1 MPGADGSVWIKTEID
16 NKEAQKQLDKLERDI
31 KKTQSSINETEAKK
45 APYVEDME
53 EYKLKIQEA
62 RKELDRLKEEKTYV
76 SEILQGKVEG
86 STFDDAI
93 YASERKTTVADDI
106 KEQKAELSGLEKK
119 YDRIRDK
126 VRDYDAKL
134 AAAKQTLEG
143 QQIAAG
149 ELSEQISSGGH
160 ASEAMAEAQEKA
172 QKSAAKFAS
181 RIKEVV
187 RSALLFTVITQAL
200 AKLREMIAANLKT
213 SEEFKTQLAQL
224 KGAWLTAFQPVWS
237 VIVPALTAL
246 MQLLTAIGAVLA
258 NVFSFFSGKSTSEMA
273 DNAKA
278 LDSEREAL
286 EGVGG
291 AADDASKS
299 LASFDEI
306 NKLSEPSG
314 GGGGGATDTVMPDF
328 TFADEITD
336 RMEHIAELVTL
347 IGAGFALWKIGT
359 ALPGALGNVLQFL
372 GGILIAA
379 GGIALAFD
387 GISDAWENG
396 VNWGNMAEI
405 LAGVAAAALGLYLA
419 IAPINKAFAKTAAG
433 IALVV
438 GGGAAI
444 VTAFKDII
452 ENGANLQNTL
462 LLIGGIVA
470 TGLGFT
476 FLTGNVIPLVIAG
489 FVSVITWV
497 MSLTGHLEEFAQN
510 LKENILGGIITFIT
524 GVFKG
529 DWEMAWDGLKDVFRG
544 VFNGIIIMLES
555 AVNFIVRGLNKI
567 SFSVP
572 DWVPEIGGRSFG
584 FNISEMSLPRLATG
598 AVIPPNREF
607 MAVLG
612 DQKQGYNI
620 EAPLETIVQAVMLAL
635 SRSGYS
641 GNGQVIENIVTLDG
655 EVIYQNQ
662 KQVERRHGSTLTT
675 GGDVRR

>member
-16 NKEAQKQLDKLERDI
+16 NKEAQKELNKLEKDI
-31 KKTQSSINETEAKK
+31 AKVEKGLSEAETARNPLAEQAREYGAALDEAK
-45 APYVEDME
+45 A
-53 EYKLKIQEA
+53 KLEALKDEQSKNAAVLSGKIETDPFTYAEAFANKDVIAANVKEQE
-62 RKELDRLKEEKTYV
+62 RIVNSIEKEWNDV
-76 SEILQGKVEG
+76 NNKVE
-86 STFDDAI
+86 
-93 YASERKTTVADDI
+93 K
-106 KEQKAELSGLEKK
+106 
-119 YDRIRDK
+119 
-126 VRDYDAKL
+126 YDAKI
-134 AAAKQTLEG
+134 AKANTDLETMRTT
-143 QQIAAG
+143 AG
-149 ELSEQISSGGH
+149 ELSQQITSSGK
-160 ASEAMAEAQEKA
+160 SSQMMAEAQERA
-172 QKSAAKFAS
+172 QKSAKRFAM
-181 RIKEVV
+181 RLKEVV
-187 RSALLFTVITQAL
+187 RSALLFTVVSQAL
-200 AKLREMIAANLKT
+200 AKLREMLAANMRT
-213 SEEFKTQLAQL
+213 SEEFSSQLAQL

-237 VIVPALTAL
+237 VIVPALLAL
-246 MQLLTAIGAVLA
+246 MRLLTAIGSVLA
-258 NVFSFFSGKSTSEMA
+258 NVFSFFSGKSTKDMA
-273 DNAKA
+273 NNAKA
-278 LDSEREAL
+278 LNAEREGL

-291 AADDASKS
+291 AADDAAKS
-299 LASFDEI
+299 LAGFDEI
-306 NKLSEPSG
+306 NKLSEPSSG
-314 GGGGGATDTVMPDF
+314 GGGGGSEALTPDF
-328 TFADEITD
+328 SFIDDVSD
-336 RMEHIAELVTL
+336 RMEHIAELVLL
-347 IGAGFALWKIGT
+347 IGTGFGLWKLGT
-359 ALPGALGNVLQFL
+359 ALPGTLGVILQFL

-419 IAPINKAFAKTAAG
+419 IAPINKVFAKTAAG

-476 FLTGNVIPLVIAG
+476 FLTGSVVPLVVAG
-489 FVSVITWV
+489 ILSVITYV
-497 MSLTGHLEEFAQN
+497 MSLTGHLEEFAEN
-510 LKENILGGIITFIT
+510 LKTNILGGIITFIK
-524 GVFKG
+524 GVFAG
-529 DWEMAWDGLKDVFRG
+529 DWEQAWNGLKDVFRG

-555 AVNFIVRGLNKI
+555 AVNFIVSGLNKI

-584 FNISEMSLPRLATG
+584 FNISKVSLPRLATG

-612 DQKQGYNI
+612 DQKQGYNV